1 MEIINSFA
9 NYLQDQGAGAF
20 LVSTL
25 VVTLA
30 EIGDKTQL
38 LALLLIARYRQPW
51 PIIAGIFVAT
61 LANHAGA
68 AWLGSFA
75 AQWLASNWLAWI
87 LGISFILMGLWILV
101 PDKLDNE
108 DTNQKVFQKGAF
120 LATCILFFL
129 AEMGDKTQV
138 ATVFLGA
145 NFNSLFAVIMGT
157 TLGMLLANVPV
168 ILLGQF
174 SLQRIPVRTINLVTA
189 VLFILLGILTLVAG

>member
-1 MEIINSFA
+1 MEIINSLA
-9 NYLQDQGAGAF
+9 SYLQAQGAGAF

-25 VVTLA
+25 IVTLA

-61 LANHAGA
+61 LANHALA

-75 AQWLASNWLAWI
+75 ASWLAVAWLPWV
-87 LGISFILMGLWILV
+87 LGVSFILMGLWILV
-101 PDKLDNE
+101 PDKLDDDAE
-108 DTNQKVFQKGAF
+108 NQEVFKKGAF
-120 LATCILFFL
+120 IATCILFFL
-129 AEMGDKTQV
+129 AEMGDKTQI

-145 NFNSLFAVIMGT
+145 NFTNLFGVIMGT
-157 TLGMLLANVPV
+157 TLGMMLANVPV

-174 SLQRIPVRTINLVTA
+174 SLQRLPVRAINLVTA
-189 VLFILLGILTLVAG
+189 GLFILLGVFTLIA